1 MIGQKVATLVNEQMD
16 AGSHSVFWDGK
27 DDSGESLASGL
38 YLYRLKM
45 DGSEEFVKIR
55 KLVLMR

>member
-1 MIGQKVATLVNEQMD
+1 MVNEQMD

-27 DDSGESLASGL
+27 DDNGESLASGV
-38 YLYRLKM
+38 YLYRLKT